1 MQDTWEIPVRLTG
14 ILPVKYDQRVTLERE
29 NLELYTSHTFYGPRL
44 FSTPIPINVAVSYAH
59 DACESIFMYDDQSSA
74 ARAYMA
80 FVRELVERVLKPA
93 GA

>member
-1 MQDTWEIPVRLTG
+1 
-14 ILPVKYDQRVTLERE
+14 
-29 NLELYTSHTFYGPRL
+29 
-44 FSTPIPINVAVSYAH
+44 
-59 DACESIFMYDDQSSA
+59 MYDDQSSA